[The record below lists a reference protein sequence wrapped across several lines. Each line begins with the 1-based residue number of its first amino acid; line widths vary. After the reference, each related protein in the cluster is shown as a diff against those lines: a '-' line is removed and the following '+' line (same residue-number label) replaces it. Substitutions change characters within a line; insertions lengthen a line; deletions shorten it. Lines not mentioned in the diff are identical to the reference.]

1 MVSSDR
7 GFTISRIAII
17 IHRIIL
23 MINSLESNE
32 YFGRFPLMIT
42 FMRKKTMNGFPQIQC
57 SVVALFILA
66 WCFQWGE
73 INSRYK
79 QLVNSHGP
87 WGAGIHISQERAV
100 KQGAEAEKGL

>member
-7 GFTISRIAII
+7 GFTISRITVI

-32 YFGRFPLMIT
+32 HFGRFPLKIT
-42 FMRKKTMNGFPQIQC
+42 FTRKKTMNGFPQIQC

-87 WGAGIHISQERAV
+87 LGGQEYTSH
-100 KQGAEAEKGL
+100 KKEQ